1 MSAEDIIEEIEKKGK
16 DEINRV
22 SADCEKSLKEIRD
35 RSQERLKELEKNM
48 SRKLE
53 ESLKKIEVTS
63 KDEILIAIKTIE
75 MERKRRLLED
85 FWEIAYNSESIIRKD
100 PKYEEFIR
108 NSIKEA
114 GSKLGKGFKVLGSSE
129 DKNIISKVNGDF
141 TFEQSERIRLGILV
155 TSSDGK
161 RTLNMTFDS
170 IMSDQKE
177 KIEEMI
183 MEKMGA
189 D

>member
-1 MSAEDIIEEIEKKGK
+1 MSAEDIIEEIEKKSRE
-16 DEINRV
+16 EIDRI
-22 SADCEKSLKEIRD
+22 SADCEKNLKEIMEK
-35 RSQERLKELEKNM
+35 SQERLEELEKNM

-53 ESLKKIEVTS
+53 ESLNRIEVTS
-63 KDEILIAIKTIE
+63 KDEILIARKTIE
-75 MERKRRLLED
+75 MERKRKLLED
-85 FWEIAYNSESIIRKD
+85 FWEKANSLESAIRKD
-100 PKYEEFIR
+100 PKYEDFIR
-108 NSIKEA
+108 YSLKEA
-114 GSKLGKGFKVLGSSE
+114 GSKLGKGFTVLGSSE
-129 DKNIISKVNGDF
+129 DKNIISKVNGEF
-141 TFEQSERIRLGILV
+141 TFEQSERIRLGILA